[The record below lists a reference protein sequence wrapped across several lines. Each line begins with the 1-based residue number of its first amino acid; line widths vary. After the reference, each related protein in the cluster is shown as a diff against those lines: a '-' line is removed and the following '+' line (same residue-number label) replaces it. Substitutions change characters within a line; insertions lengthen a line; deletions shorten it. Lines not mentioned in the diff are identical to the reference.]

1 MDSAVVKAVNV
12 NPEGGVPKHPVD
24 SAFLRKEGVEG
35 DRQNDLKHHG
45 GPNRA
50 VCIFSSEVI
59 EYLRDEGHPIEAGS
73 VGENLTISGLD
84 WNLIH
89 PGSQLNVGDALI
101 EITGPAPPCRTI
113 QNSFA
118 KGNFSRISEKKNPG
132 WSRWYARVLREA
144 QVYSGDSVIKENKS
158 QSNLLN

>member
-1 MDSAVVKAVNV
+1 VRSAVVIAVNV

-45 GPNRA
+45 GPDRA
-50 VCIFSSEVI
+50 VCLFSSEVI
-59 EYLRDEGHPIEAGS
+59 EELRSEGHPIEAGS

-84 WNLIH
+84 WNILQ
-89 PGSQLNVGDALI
+89 PGSQLNVGNALI
-101 EITGPAPPCRTI
+101 EITSPAPPCRTI
-113 QNSFA
+113 QNSFS
-118 KGNFSRISEKKNPG
+118 KGNFSRISEKKHPG

-144 QVYSGDSVIKENKS
+144 QVYTEDSVIVLGFKTK
-158 QSNLLN
+158 

>member
-1 MDSAVVKAVNV
+1 MDSPVVKAVNV

-59 EYLRDEGHPIEAGS
+59 EYLRSEGHPIEAGS

-101 EITGPAPPCRTI
+101 EILSLI
-113 QNSFA
+113 H
-118 KGNFSRISEKKNPG
+118 I
-132 WSRWYARVLREA
+132 
-144 QVYSGDSVIKENKS
+144 
-158 QSNLLN
+158 

>member
-45 GPNRA
+45 GPDRA
-50 VCIFSSEVI
+50 VCLFSSEVI
-59 EYLRDEGHPIEAGS
+59 EELRSEGHPIEAGS

-84 WNLIH
+84 WNILQ
-89 PGSQLNVGDALI
+89 PGSQLNVGNALI
-101 EITGPAPPCRTI
+101 EITGPAPPCKTI
-113 QNSFA
+113 KNSFT
-118 KGNFSRISEKKNPG
+118 KGDFSRISQKKNPG
-132 WSRWYARVLREA
+132 WSRWYARVLKEA
-144 QVYSGDSVIKENKS
+144 QVCPKDNVSVENG
-158 QSNLLN
+158 